1 MPDQLTNSEDEY
13 FVYSTFQ
20 FEVEESGNVLSA
32 FTSYKLA
39 DLTVYMNLR
48 RVVDNQVI
56 AIDTTEVLDT
66 TKGIPEDNDMLAF
79 IQIPS
84 LEQGKY

>member
-13 FVYSTFQ
+13 FVYSTVK

-32 FTSYKLA
+32 FTSYRLA
-39 DLTVYMNLR
+39 DLTVYMTLR
-48 RVVDNQVI
+48 RVDDNQVI

-66 TKGIPEDNDMLAF
+66 TKGVPEDNDMLAF

-84 LEQGKY
+84 LQ